1 MLDPELLL
9 LLKWIISFLTLS
21 SLTAFL
27 LAKFASKKVSQ
38 KTLKNLQSRI
48 ATWWMIVA
56 IFILSTLIGKMGTV
70 VLFATISFFALREVV
85 SLIKTRRS
93 DYSLLVFSFVA
104 VLPIQY
110 ALVAMKWY
118 GLFAIFIPVFVASIL
133 AIWKAWSGDNERF
146 FESVASV
153 EWCLVLCIY
162 FVSHAPALLMLDLS
176 GSLSENF
183 KLLWFFTLVVQINDV
198 TQYIFGK
205 LFGKNGKHP
214 LNKKVSPNK
223 TIEGLLGGLA
233 CSTLVGF
240 LLSWLTPFSSGQA
253 ALMALISAVAG
264 TGGGLVLSAIKRDAG
279 VKDYGTILPGHGG
292 MMDRFDSL
300 CFAAPVFFHL
310 TRYFFAG

>member
-1 MLDPELLL
+1 MTDPELVL

-21 SLTAFL
+21 SLVAL
-27 LAKFASKKVSQ
+27 LLSRFASKSISET
-38 KTLKNLQSRI
+38 TLQNLQSRI

-56 IFILSTLIGKMGTV
+56 IFILSTFIGKIGTV
-70 VLFATISFFALREVV
+70 VLFATISFFALREVA

-93 DYSLLVFSFVA
+93 DYSLLVFSFIV
-104 VLPIQY
+104 VLPMQY

-133 AIWKAWSGDNERF
+133 AIWKAWSGDNEGF
-146 FESVASV
+146 FESIASV
-153 EWCLVLCIY
+153 EWCLLLCIY

-176 GSLSENF
+176 GSTSENF

-205 LFGKNGKHP
+205 LFGKTP

-223 TIEGLLGGLA
+223 TIEGLAGGIV
-233 CSTLVGF
+233 CSTLVGY
-240 LLSWLTPFSSGQA
+240 LLSWLTPFAGLEA
-253 ALMALISAVAG
+253 ALMALICGLAG

>member
-1 MLDPELLL
+1 MFDLELLL

-27 LAKFASKKVSQ
+27 LAKFASKKVS
-38 KTLKNLQSRI
+38 KETLKNLHSRI
-48 ATWWMIVA
+48 TTWWIIVA
-56 IFILSTLIGKMGTV
+56 IFILSTFIGKMGTV

-93 DYSLLVFSFVA
+93 DYSLLVFSFVV
-104 VLPIQY
+104 VLPMQY
-110 ALVAMKWY
+110 TLVAMKWY

-146 FESVASV
+146 LESVASV

-176 GSLSENF
+176 GSLCENF

-205 LFGKNGKHP
+205 LFGKRP

-233 CSTLVGF
+233 CSTMVGY
-240 LLSWLTPFSSGQA
+240 LLSWLTPFTPLES
-253 ALMALISAVAG
+253 ALMALVCGLAG
-264 TGGGLVLSAIKRDAG
+264 TGGGLVLSSIKRDAG

-310 TRYFFAG
+310 TRYFFAS

>member
-1 MLDPELLL
+1 MLDQELLL
-9 LLKWIISFLTLS
+9 LLKWIAGFLAVS

-27 LAKFASKKVSQ
+27 LAKFASKSISKE
-38 KTLKNLQSRI
+38 TLQNLQSRI
-48 ATWWMIVA
+48 TTWWMIVA
-56 IFILSTLIGKMGTV
+56 VFILSTFIGKYGTI
-70 VLFATISFFALREVV
+70 VLFATISFFALREVA

-93 DYSLLVFSFVA
+93 DYSLLVFAFLA

-146 FESVASV
+146 FESVASI

-176 GSLSENF
+176 GSMSENF

-205 LFGKNGKHP
+205 LFGKTP

-223 TIEGLLGGLA
+223 TIEGLIGGLV
-233 CSTLVGF
+233 CSTLVGYF
-240 LLSWLTPFSSGQA
+240 LCWLTPFTSWQA
-253 ALMALISAVAG
+253 ALMALISGVAG

-279 VKDYGTILPGHGG
+279 VKDYGTLLPGHGG